1 MNITYIIGNGFDVNL
16 GLKTKYSDF
25 YDYYRNQPSPSK
37 EVKQL
42 KENID
47 RNKENWSDLELA
59 LGKYTTNFKDSNS
72 ATEVMEDLCDH
83 LTEYLKLQSL
93 LIPQSNEKLK
103 EEMLRCLANPN
114 EFFLPEDQ
122 KQIRSYYSSRL
133 PAHGK
138 ITILSLNYTPSIERI
153 LDYKDNQP
161 ISIDSNDSWLGY
173 GTEVHPVL
181 HPHHTLDDIILVGLN
196 DESQI
201 ANQTLLGNETFKE
214 YFIKPACNEMLSSG
228 IENQCSDVINNSD
241 LFVVFGSSLGATD
254 KLWWQKITNRMVN
267 SNSLL
272 LLFIYDHKMQRIDRQ
287 LGSRKRE
294 IINNFISHLEGYTDT
309 QIEDIKRKTLV
320 SFNSG
325 IFDQLKDLSS
335 SPYIA
340 HSIIVIQL
348 KSKHPNLYSIGNEN
362 HRFRMM
368 WSAVN
373 HNTIRAIGPASN
385 TAIIALIKDIQ
396 EITHRVIENR
406 TISPIHTIEAKV
418 GDAIVWRNK
427 NGYYAITKI
436 KSIKVSPKGNTIDS
450 FEIEYFLLKSP
461 LGESIDQSTIQQ

>member
-16 GLKTKYSDF
+16 GLKTRYQDF
-25 YDYYRNQPSPSK
+25 YDYYQNQPSPSE

-42 KENID
+42 KANID
-47 RNKENWSDLELA
+47 RNKENWADLELA
-59 LGKYTTNFKDSNS
+59 LGEYTSNFKDSNS
-72 ATEVMEDLCDH
+72 AIEVLVDLCDH

-93 LIPQSNEKLK
+93 LIPQSNEKIK

-114 EFFLPEDQ
+114 EFFLPTDKER
-122 KQIRSYYSSRL
+122 IESYYYHRL

-173 GTEVHPVL
+173 GAEVHRIL

-201 ANQTLLGNETFKE
+201 ANQTLCNNEAFKE
-214 YFIKPACNEMLSSG
+214 NFIKPACNKMLSSG

-254 KLWWQKITNRMVN
+254 KLWWQKIANRMVN

-272 LLFIYDHKMQRIDRQ
+272 LLFIYNREMERTGRR
-287 LGSRKRE
+287 LGSQKRE
-294 IINNFISHLEGYTDT
+294 IINNFVSQLEGYTDT
-309 QIEDIKRKTLV
+309 QIEDIKNKTLV

-325 IFDQLKDLSS
+325 IFDQLKAYSTYLGLEHGTIKFNYTNNNGTYPIGHGDRTFTTTWSKAS
-335 SPYIA
+335 DTSIHAYSDASDI
-340 HSIIVIQL
+340 HSIAIA
-348 KSKHPNLYSIGNEN
+348 PN
-362 HRFRMM
+362 
-368 WSAVN
+368 
-373 HNTIRAIGPASN
+373 ASN
-385 TAIIALIKDIQ
+385 LAQIPVLTLDYSS
-396 EITHRVIENR
+396 R
-406 TISPIHTIEAKV
+406 TRTPTI
-418 GDAIVWRNK
+418 GDAVVWQNIH
-427 NGYYAITKI
+427 GYYAVTKVI
-436 KSIKVSPKGNTIDS
+436 SIKDDSRGSDIDEI
-450 FEIEYFLLKSP
+450 EIEYLILDTPQGLK
-461 LGESIDQSTIQQ
+461 